1 MHILTLIKK
10 IIAKIQKVFDHVR
23 ISNKKIF
30 LQKATF
36 QIGQKTDVFVIKK
49 GKITALWIVISDLN
63 GEEVVGTFQEEE
75 IHKTKQKEFGTEKVI
90 KIKGNKLYVTWKS
103 YNSSFNSWIDKKRHS
118 IN

>member
-10 IIAKIQKVFDHVR
+10 IIAKVQKVFDHVR

-49 GKITALWIVISDLN
+49 GKITALRIVISDLN

-75 IHKTKQKEFGTEKVI
+75 IHKTKQK
-90 KIKGNKLYVTWKS
+90 
-103 YNSSFNSWIDKKRHS
+103 
-118 IN
+118 

>member
-1 MHILTLIKK
+1 MTLIKK
-10 IIAKIQKVFDHVR
+10 ITAKVQKVFDHVR

-49 GKITALWIVISDLN
+49 GKITALRIVISDLN

-75 IHKTKQKEFGTEKVI
+75 IHKTKQK
-90 KIKGNKLYVTWKS
+90 
-103 YNSSFNSWIDKKRHS
+103 
-118 IN
+118 

>member
-10 IIAKIQKVFDHVR
+10 IIAKVQKVFDHVR

-49 GKITALWIVISDLN
+49 GKITALRIVISDLN
-63 GEEVVGTFQEEE
+63 GEEVLGTFQEEE
-75 IHKTKQKEFGTEKVI
+75 IHKTKHK
-90 KIKGNKLYVTWKS
+90 
-103 YNSSFNSWIDKKRHS
+103 
-118 IN
+118 

>member
-10 IIAKIQKVFDHVR
+10 IIAKVQKVFDHVR
-23 ISNKKIF
+23 TSNKKIF

-49 GKITALWIVISDLN
+49 GKITALRIVISDLN

-75 IHKTKQKEFGTEKVI
+75 IHKTKQK
-90 KIKGNKLYVTWKS
+90 
-103 YNSSFNSWIDKKRHS
+103 
-118 IN
+118 